1 MGGVQFK
8 DVNSQ
13 SCCQHVGT
21 FYLLKHENL
30 LAKRVQGSCNTDMV
44 HWLWYLF
51 LFCLCKTLWFLLC
64 SYQASIT
71 FITPLFHGLPEI
83 TLCEE
88 AIFQFL
94 ASPPLASFPVE
105 RLSESLPGRKVDWK
119 SVERLK
125 KSCSPQQQ
133 ALHLLRLWREQNKDQ
148 DKLLSIIRGQFVLYR
163 FNRHLEI
170 KKKKKRNW
178 I

>member
-1 MGGVQFK
+1 VISFVLLSGF
-8 DVNSQ
+8 
-13 SCCQHVGT
+13 HV
-21 FYLLKHENL
+21 HN
-30 LAKRVQGSCNTDMV
+30 
-44 HWLWYLF
+44 
-51 LFCLCKTLWFLLC
+51 
-64 SYQASIT
+64 IP
-71 FITPLFHGLPEI
+71 TPLFHDLPEI

-148 DKLLSIIRGQFVLYR
+148 DKLLSIIQGQFVYIHSRDLG
-163 FNRHLEI
+163 I
-170 KKKKKRNW
+170 KKTELNLANLDPFSVRP
-178 I
+178 